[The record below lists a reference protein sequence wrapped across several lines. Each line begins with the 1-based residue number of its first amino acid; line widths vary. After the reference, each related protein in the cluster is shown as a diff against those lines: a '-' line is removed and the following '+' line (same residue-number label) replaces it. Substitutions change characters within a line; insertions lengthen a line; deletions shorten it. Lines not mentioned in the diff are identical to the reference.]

1 VIAVAAL
8 AVPHPRAG
16 VWAPAGEPMNEGLD
30 DRQLIERIARQDE
43 DAFHELYD
51 RYGGPV
57 LSYVRMLAREPELSE
72 DVVQEVFLSVWR
84 KAPSFRPDR
93 GDVPAWLYTIARNKL
108 VDLWRRRSTRG
119 DKEDTS
125 VDLTRFDSQAR
136 EDEVRVVS
144 LAVRKALSALKR
156 EQRVALEL
164 AYFGGLTYEE
174 TATRLGLP
182 LGTLKS
188 RIRAGLAS
196 LRQILSVT
204 EPSRDDSPSEVPPS

>member
-1 VIAVAAL
+1 MS
-8 AVPHPRAG
+8 AG
-16 VWAPAGEPMNEGLD
+16 FD
-30 DRQLIERIARQDE
+30 DRQLIERIALQDQ
-43 DAFHELYD
+43 DAFRQLYD

-57 LSYVRMLAREPELSE
+57 LSYVRMLAREQELSE

-125 VDLTRFDSQAR
+125 IDLTRFDSPVR

-174 TATRLGLP
+174 TAARLGLP

-196 LRQILSVT
+196 LRQILSAT
-204 EPSRDDSPSEVPPS
+204 EPSRDDSPSEAPPS

>member
-1 VIAVAAL
+1 MTAVAAL
-8 AVPHPRAG
+8 AAPHPRAG

-125 VDLTRFDSQAR
+125 VDLTRFDSPVR

-188 RIRAGLAS
+188 RIRAGLAA
-196 LRQILSVT
+196 LRQILSAT